1 MSAEDAV
8 RALARFVARTRFQD
22 LAPAVVARTRWH
34 VLDTLGAALA
44 GRDAP
49 GVVEVRGL
57 AQRWRGAAESLVWGT
72 DLRVPAPTA
81 ALVNGTMARALEL
94 DSIHE
99 VGLLHAAVSA
109 VPAALAAAEARVG
122 VSGREMLVAALVGS
136 DVICRMGLAPTVG
149 SCVSGMSFT
158 YQCGTFGAA
167 AAAAR
172 ALGLDE
178 DATAAAL
185 GLAYNMAS
193 GNQQP
198 LTEGSQSVRV
208 QQGVATQMGV
218 MAAEMAAA
226 GLVGPREA
234 LEGTFGYFR
243 VYHGGRYDRQALLK
257 DLGVQFELMN
267 MSFKPW
273 PCCRF
278 IHPAIDAAL
287 EILGRRS
294 LAEAEVHA
302 VEVRVDNLNHYN
314 VVCEP
319 LAEKQVPRTPA
330 EAQFALPFVIA
341 TVLLR
346 GHLTLADLT
355 PGALA
360 DPAVRRLARR
370 VTTAIAPEA
379 RRGDG
384 RAGYPPGRVEVRL
397 ASGEVLRAEIA
408 VTRGHPDR
416 PLGDADLT
424 AKFRDCASAGARP
437 YGRAA
442 QDRIIE
448 AVLEIER
455 AADVREITALLT
467 VPTEEG

>member
-8 RALARFVARTRFQD
+8 RPLARFVAGTRFED
-22 LAPAVVARTRWH
+22 LAPAVIARTRWH
-34 VLDTLGAALA
+34 ILDTLGAALA

-49 GVVEVRGL
+49 GVVELRGL
-57 AQRWRGAAESLVWGT
+57 ARRWGGAAESLLWGT

-81 ALVNGTMARALEL
+81 ALVNATMARALEL

-99 VGLLHAAVSA
+99 VGLLHAPVSA
-109 VPAALAAAEARVG
+109 VPAALAAAEAGGG
-122 VSGREMLVAALVGS
+122 VSGRELLVAALVGC

-178 DATAAAL
+178 DATVAAL

-218 MAAEMAAA
+218 TAALMAAE
-226 GLVGPREA
+226 GLAGPREA

-243 VYHGGRYDRQALLK
+243 VYHGGRYDRHALLK
-257 DLGVQFELMN
+257 DLGAEFQLMN

-278 IHPAIDAAL
+278 IHPAIDATL
-287 EILGRRS
+287 EILGRRP
-294 LAEAEVHA
+294 LAEAEVDA
-302 VEVRVDNLNHYN
+302 VRVRVDNLNHYN
-314 VVCEP
+314 VVCDP
-319 LAEKQVPRTPA
+319 LAEKQAPRPPA
-330 EAQFALPFVIA
+330 EAQFTLPFVIA

-346 GHLTLADLT
+346 RRLTLADLN
-355 PGALA
+355 PDALS

-370 VTTAIAPEA
+370 VTTEISPDA
-379 RRGDG
+379 RRADG

-397 ASGEVLRAEIA
+397 ASGEVLRAEIPISK
-408 VTRGHPDR
+408 GHPDR
-416 PLGDADLT
+416 PLGDGELT
-424 AKFRDCASAGARP
+424 AKFRDCASIGAWP

-448 AVLEIER
+448 AVLGIER
-455 AADVREITALLT
+455 VADVREITALLT
-467 VPTEEG
+467 APKLE